1 MDTDSDFPQVQFV
14 TSASSGEEW
23 DDLGPE
29 PEPEPLVA
37 PAIERPGF
45 GEFANVPGG
54 IHLQPPTETQ
64 RRARV
69 EERPAIALRPAVAL
83 LTTQRRAR
91 VEEEDRLLTDA
102 VMLAE
107 ALAQSRQTAGM
118 PTRRQTDE
126 EIQRRQAE
134 HLSLPPAIIANR
146 AAAERMRENRE
157 QREATERYEA
167 ARLANTDEHQ
177 PMRSDN
183 RPRARES
190 RSAPSGRR
198 EQMVSGYM
206 QSRDAGGRS
215 TGRHNRR
222 SPGGYRGRGF
232 MRSTCASRAR
242 QGISG

>member
-29 PEPEPLVA
+29 PEPDPLVA

-69 EERPAIALRPAVAL
+69 EERPVIAL
-83 LTTQRRAR
+83 LTAQRRAQV

-146 AAAERMRENRE
+146 TAAERMRENRE